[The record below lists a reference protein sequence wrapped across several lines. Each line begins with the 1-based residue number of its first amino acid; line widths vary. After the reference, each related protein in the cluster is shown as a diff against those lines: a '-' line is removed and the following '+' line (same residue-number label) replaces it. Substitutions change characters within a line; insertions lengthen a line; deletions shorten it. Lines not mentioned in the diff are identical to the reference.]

1 LTDSESSARKYAFL
15 LLNYRSRS
23 EKELRE
29 RLEKKGFSENHIFST
44 IKHLKETGYLD
55 DHALAL
61 DLKRQ
66 AFDNKLLGH
75 SSAKRFLLNRGVPD
89 EIIDETLEYNE
100 ETEADKIKK
109 LIEKKLRTT
118 GNCPDKKKEKR
129 LWDFL
134 VRKGYSFST
143 IRNALH
149 NLIRIEEEEEGNE

>member
-1 LTDSESSARKYAFL
+1 M

-29 RLEKKGFSENHIFST
+29 RLEKKGFSENHIAGT
-44 IKHLKETGYLD
+44 IGHLKKAGYLD
-55 DHALAL
+55 DHALAQ

-75 SSAKRFLLNRGVPD
+75 NNAKRFLLNRGVPD

-100 ETEADKIKK
+100 ETEAGKIKK
-109 LIEKKLRTT
+109 LIEKKLGTA

-134 VRKGYSFST
+134 VRKGYRFST

-149 NLIRIEEEEEGNE
+149 NIIRIEEDEEENE

>member
-1 LTDSESSARKYAFL
+1 M

-29 RLEKKGFSENHIFST
+29 RLEKKGFSEKHISLT
-44 IKHLKETGYLD
+44 LLQLKEAGYLND
-55 DHALAL
+55 LALAL

-66 AFDNKLLGH
+66 AFDNRLLGH
-75 SSAKRFLLNRGVPD
+75 NSARRFLLSRGVPD
-89 EIIDETLEYNE
+89 EIIDDTLKYNE

-109 LIEKKLRTT
+109 LIEKKLRTA
-118 GNCPDKKKEKR
+118 GNYPDKKKEKR

-134 VRKGYSFST
+134 ARKGYSFST

-149 NLIRIEEEEEGNE
+149 DIIWIEEEEENE

>member
-1 LTDSESSARKYAFL
+1 LTDSEGSARKYAFL

-29 RLEKKGFSENHIFST
+29 RLEKKGFSENHISST
-44 IKHLKETGYLD
+44 LRYLKGAGYLD

-66 AFDNKLLGH
+66 AFDNKLLGYN
-75 SSAKRFLLNRGVPD
+75 STKRFLLNRGLPD
-89 EIIDETLEYNE
+89 EIIDETLGYNE
-100 ETEADKIKK
+100 EIEAGKIEK

-118 GNCPDKKKEKR
+118 GNYTDKKKEKR

-134 VRKGYSFST
+134 VRKGYRFST

-149 NLIRIEEEEEGNE
+149 NIIRIEEDEEENE

>member
-1 LTDSESSARKYAFL
+1 M

-29 RLEKKGFSENHIFST
+29 RLEKKGFSENHIAST
-44 IKHLKETGYLD
+44 LRHLKEAGYLD
-55 DHALAL
+55 DHALAQ

-66 AFDNKLLGH
+66 AFDNKLLGYNN
-75 SSAKRFLLNRGVPD
+75 AKRFLLNRGVPD
-89 EIIDETLEYNE
+89 KIIGETLEYNE

-109 LIEKKLRTT
+109 LIEKKLRTAGNYT
-118 GNCPDKKKEKR
+118 GKKKEKK

-134 VRKGYSFST
+134 VRKGYRFST

-149 NLIRIEEEEEGNE
+149 NIIRIEEEE

>member
-1 LTDSESSARKYAFL
+1 LTDSEANARKYAFL

-29 RLEKKGFSENHIFST
+29 RLEKKGFSENNISST
-44 IKHLKETGYLD
+44 LRQLKEAGYLD

-75 SSAKRFLLNRGVPD
+75 NSAKRFLLNRGVPD

-100 ETEADKIKK
+100 ETEANKIQK

-118 GNCPDKKKEKR
+118 GNYADKKKERR

-143 IRNALH
+143 IRNAFQ
-149 NLIRIEEEEEGNE
+149 NFIRIEEEEEENE

>member
-1 LTDSESSARKYAFL
+1 M

-29 RLEKKGFSENHIFST
+29 RLEKKGFSEEHISGT
-44 IKHLKETGYLD
+44 LRYLKEAGYVND
-55 DHALAL
+55 PALAL

-75 SSAKRFLLNRGVPD
+75 NSAKRFLLNRGLPD
-89 EIIDETLEYNE
+89 AIIEETLEYDE
-100 ETEADKIKK
+100 ETEAGKIKK
-109 LIEKKLRTT
+109 LIEKKLRTA
-118 GNCPDKKKEKR
+118 GDYPDKKKEKR

-134 VRKGYSFST
+134 VRKGYRSGT

-149 NLIRIEEEEEGNE
+149 DIIRIEEDEEENE

>member
-1 LTDSESSARKYAFL
+1 M

-29 RLEKKGFSENHIFST
+29 QLEKKGFSENHISST
-44 IKHLKETGYLD
+44 IRHLKKAGYLD

-75 SSAKRFLLNRGVPD
+75 NSAKRFLLNRGLPD

-100 ETEADKIKK
+100 ETEAAKIKK

-118 GNCPDKKKEKR
+118 GNYPDKKKKR
-129 LWDFL
+129 DSGIFL
-134 VRKGYSFST
+134 HAKATGSVP
-143 IRNALH
+143 
-149 NLIRIEEEEEGNE
+149 